1 MYIRLEQGLYMVGG
15 GSGGPG
21 ISNYKDCN
29 VYLAEGEQD
38 AFLIDGGSGL
48 DNQLILDNIFET
60 GCKPEKI
67 RYLFLTHAH
76 GDHGGGVKGLKALM
90 PWIKVAAS
98 LGEKRLLEEGSEE
111 ELGLV
116 AAKKK
121 GAYPADYVYPHCS
134 VDLVLEDEQDF
145 LAADGRITAIFL
157 PGHSVESVGYLF
169 EKNKRRILFSGDSV
183 YLNGT
188 LSLINCYGSTME
200 GYRRNIHKL
209 AGRRIDALI
218 PSHYRM
224 TLTKGQEHVDR
235 AIELVGY
242 SSLPPMM

>member
-29 VYLAEGEQD
+29 VYLAEGEKD

-48 DNQLILDNIFET
+48 DNSLILDNIFET

-76 GDHGGGVKGLKALM
+76 GDHGGGVKGLKEMM

-98 LGEKRLLEEGSEE
+98 PGEKRLLEEGTEE
-111 ELGLV
+111 ELGLA

-121 GAYPADYVYPHCS
+121 GAYPADYVYPHCP
-134 VDLVLEDEQDF
+134 VDLTLEEEQEIP
-145 LAADGRITAIFL
+145 AADGKVTAGFV
-157 PGHSVESVGYLF
+157 PGHSVESVCYLF

-200 GYRRNIHKL
+200 GYRKNLPKL
-209 AGRRIDALI
+209 AGRRIDGLI

-224 TLTKGQEHVDR
+224 TLTGGQEHVDK
-235 AIELVGY
+235 AIELAEY

>member
-157 PGHSVESVGYLF
+157 PGHSV
-169 EKNKRRILFSGDSV
+169 D
-183 YLNGT
+183 
-188 LSLINCYGSTME
+188 
-200 GYRRNIHKL
+200 
-209 AGRRIDALI
+209 
-218 PSHYRM
+218 
-224 TLTKGQEHVDR
+224 
-235 AIELVGY
+235 
-242 SSLPPMM
+242 